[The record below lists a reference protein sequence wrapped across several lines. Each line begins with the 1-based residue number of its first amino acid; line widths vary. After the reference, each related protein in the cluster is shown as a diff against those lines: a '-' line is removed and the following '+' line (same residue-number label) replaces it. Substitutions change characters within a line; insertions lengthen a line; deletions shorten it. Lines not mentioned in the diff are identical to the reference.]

1 MQTSLG
7 WNLRLTIGL
16 GLWLAS
22 AGSTASAEPAASGP
36 GTLAWALTAGD
47 EKAYQDAVAQYNQR
61 HPESKIT
68 LQLFPNEP
76 YKQKLLVAMGAGTP
90 PDLFFNWGGGI
101 LKAYIDAGNV
111 IDLTADIGKDPAW
124 KRRFFPSVLASATFG
139 DKLYGVPINGVQ
151 PVVFF
156 VNKKLFQDVGAQPPK
171 TWNELLAAIP
181 KFKAKGKPLLSVA
194 GADRW
199 TYLMYAEYFVD
210 RLAGPQVF
218 ADIVAGKPDG
228 WSHPAMIQAA
238 EMIQTLVKQ
247 EAFEKGYPGVS
258 YGNGQATALLYSGR
272 AGMQLMGSWD
282 FPNILNGQA
291 SFIASDQLG
300 WVPFPTIEGGKG
312 SPGDVVG
319 NPSNF
324 YSVSAKSTHK
334 AVAIEFLKTNVLSDS
349 NIDVLLK
356 NGSVPPVA
364 GLEAKIAKSP
374 QAAWLSFV
382 YNVTK
387 NAPNF
392 QLSWDQ
398 ALPPAQADALLT
410 NLEQLFLVKITPKQ
424 FSENMNKAM
433 KR

>member
-1 MQTSLG
+1 MQISFA
-7 WNLRLTIGL
+7 WKLRLAIGL

-22 AGSTASAEPAASGP
+22 SGATALAQPAPSGA
-36 GTLAWALTAGD
+36 TVAWALTGGD

-61 HPESKIT
+61 HPDGKIT

-76 YKQKLLVAMGAGTP
+76 YKQKLLVAMGGSSP

-101 LKAYIDAGNV
+101 LKSYIDAGNV
-111 IDLTADIGKDPAW
+111 MDLTADLGKDPAW
-124 KRRFFPSVLASATFG
+124 KARFFPSVLASAIFG

-156 VNKKLFQDVGAQPPK
+156 INKKLFQDVGAQPPK
-171 TWNELLAAIP
+171 TWSELLAAIP
-181 KFKAKGKPLLSVA
+181 KFKAKGKSLLSVA

-210 RLAGPQVF
+210 RFGGPQVF
-218 ADIVAGKPDG
+218 ADIVANKPDA
-228 WSHPAMIQAA
+228 WSHPAVIAAGDMIQA
-238 EMIQTLVKQ
+238 LVKAD
-247 EAFEKGYPGVS
+247 AFEKGYAGVS

-272 AGMQLMGSWD
+272 AGMQLMGTWD

-291 SFIASDQLG
+291 SFVSSDQLG
-300 WVPFPTIEGGKG
+300 WLPFPTIEGGKG
-312 SPGDVVG
+312 NPGDVVG
-319 NPSNF
+319 NAANF
-324 YSVSAKSTHK
+324 YSVSSKSSHK

-364 GLEAKIAKSP
+364 GLEAKIAKAP
-374 QAAWLSFV
+374 QAGWLSFV
-382 YNVTK
+382 YSITK
-387 NAPNF
+387 NAPSF

-410 NLEQLFLVKITPKQ
+410 NLEQLFLMKLTPKQ
-424 FSENMNKAM
+424 FADNMNKAM